1 MRPLLSDDEYRFS
14 VSHVFAIPRLEEGSA
29 MQLRVK
35 FALATAPLIIPAL
48 MILVAAGPACA
59 ASITIV
65 ALGASN
71 TYGKGVARNQAYPAQ
86 LEAMLHASGSDVRVV
101 NAGING
107 DTTGGMLSRLD
118 GAVPAGTKVVIL
130 QPGGND
136 ARKGQGN
143 GAPNIS
149 AINSRLA
156 ARGIKVVMLPNQM
169 LSGLPHQP
177 DGMHLTPEGYR
188 MLAAALLPQVKSA
201 IGQ

>member
-1 MRPLLSDDEYRFS
+1 MRLPT
-14 VSHVFAIPRLEEGSA
+14 
-29 MQLRVK
+29 K
-35 FALATAPLIIPAL
+35 FALAAAASMVAAL
-48 MILVAAGPACA
+48 MILLVAGPACA

-71 TYGKGVARNQAYPAQ
+71 TYGKGVARKEAYPAQ
-86 LEAMLHASGSDVRVV
+86 LEAMLRASGLDVRVV
-101 NAGING
+101 NAGISG
-107 DTTGGMLSRLD
+107 DTTGGMASRLD
-118 GAVPAGTKVVIL
+118 GAVPAGTKLVIL

-136 ARKGQGN
+136 ARKGQGD
-143 GAPNIS
+143 GAANL
-149 AINSRLA
+149 AAVNSRLA

>member
-1 MRPLLSDDEYRFS
+1 MVFSENRCPLFRDHALDEN
-14 VSHVFAIPRLEEGSA
+14 SA
-29 MQLRVK
+29 MRLRAK
-35 FALATAPLIIPAL
+35 FTLAAASPIVAAL
-48 MILVAAGPACA
+48 MILLVAGSACA

-86 LEAMLHASGSDVRVV
+86 LEAMLRANGRDVRVV

-118 GAVPAGTKVVIL
+118 SAVPAGTKVVIV

-136 ARKGQGN
+136 ARKGQGD
-143 GAPNIS
+143 GAANVATIS
-149 AINSRLA
+149 SRLA

-188 MLAAALLPQVKSA
+188 MLAAALLSQVSSA